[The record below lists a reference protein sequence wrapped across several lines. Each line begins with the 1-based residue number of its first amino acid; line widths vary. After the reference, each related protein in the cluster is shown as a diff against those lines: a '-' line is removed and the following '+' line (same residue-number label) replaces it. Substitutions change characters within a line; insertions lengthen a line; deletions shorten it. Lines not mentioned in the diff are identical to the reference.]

1 MRHIGHADSMLIK
14 NAYSN
19 HPQDKTNTIL
29 EEHVII
35 WGSRDNL
42 VFYVDGGQAVEKQH
56 TTEIREAAREKAS
69 VKCARSLDVLE
80 DRIDNNLKVRKSH
93 FTNVRSSLASS
104 FYWSFDDR
112 QAFVTHMA
120 QSGYMIRF
128 CEAEADVAIAADC
141 EPNDVVISGGSDM
154 LAYASITMLWRP
166 VSKSLFLVYDLPNL
180 LRDIGLSRA
189 QFTTLAIVSSND
201 YNRNIFQLRTI
212 PLLNLRELV
221 CSYLT
226 DPRVVSKN
234 KQDETFQF
242 SIRVFVNLQQTPKH
256 AGTHPSTPIHST
268 YNDLR
273 PNPRGPFSGCIS
285 LGHPIATGLSNHL
298 YSQVPRSLSCPCR
311 IPPQLPKKTIGMQLL
326 LQRPRDTHHCQER
339 GPQESPMLLVSAT
352 NEENPALSSTTHGKI
367 HMEPHKASPE
377 SSADHNTST
386 PAKSDAPK
394 KRSPS
399 TSRPVPTNKDKF
411 VKALAWHHPLVTLEV
426 GALDTNIK
434 LVLASEPNLQQE
446 VKQCVQEAA
455 QLAAKIKRGAQ
466 RLIGQFIETIG
477 DPRNFEATD
486 RRILD
491 HICERI
497 KPKDQDDS
505 NEQEVDTT
513 DLGDNGNIQWQFLQS
528 FMCYLYSGNYPMRL
542 GVGEVANDFID
553 RLEKLKLYEPPRK
566 RIATKVVMPLTP
578 NFLVKSVAT
587 QLAAGLKRIY
597 RNGSFD
603 LYDKLKT
610 KRDKGGLA
618 ETVDFRIREK
628 DSSIENFVRLNKL
641 SGNSRK
647 ISPVSSSQ
655 QPFISFS
662 ERELVAFFFKKDSL
676 TKKLR
681 DIMGL
686 EYAALADVDNWI
698 ATKEP
703 GFLIKRFLADVD
715 PQGLTSR
722 QRGKM
727 GYRAAIRLFRK
738 GYILRGS
745 VRTDGFRIHLMAFKI
760 RELQMVRYRRVSEDR
775 LPSRLTSTVGGVD
788 YWLQEIRHII
798 STKEDP
804 ERLWPG
810 TRPEAIKMLTLD
822 AGQAYVIGAY
832 AHLPFAAATTCPT
845 DAPLSASLP
854 GAVKPSPSQESAAA
868 RPTDASSS
876 TPSTNIAGPG
886 SFQDLDAARPADA
899 LSTSFQES
907 TFVLPTETVP
917 VTSLNLAVNQ
927 KAVYQPQFR
936 FQRWLEGEK
945 EAVPEGETKSIADI
959 ESALP
964 PLRGDGSRVVK
975 YTAELK
981 GENRLLEFYNG
992 DNNRYKRYQWDL
1004 RRARQEEYSAIAN
1017 RLLSIVDGSIGRIKD
1032 KSDPV
1037 LIGVGL
1043 GQFDSRIRLSSL
1055 DSTFLLFF
1063 IQKARSLGYIVVGLN
1078 KFYTSKKCPI
1088 CHEFVAQVT
1097 LRRLYCLECQV
1108 YHHRDVMAAH
1118 NMYNLARGYLEDQQR
1133 PLYLHPR
1140 AQDGSYPWLTP
1151 TTTSTSTSTS
1161 ASTTNSPSTPRKRAA
1176 STSTQGQGQPSTSN
1190 RPSSKRKRTASASNE
1205 ALQRRGKAAKEE

>member
-112 QAFVTHMA
+112 QSFVTHMA

-212 PLLNLRELV
+212 PLLSPWKEKRAQGVHSAVAYPSVTQSLQDCRITYILRSQDLSLALAGFHLNCPRRRSG
-221 CSYLT
+221 CSSYSSGQGT
-226 DPRVVSKN
+226 PTIAKNEDPRN
-234 KQDETFQF
+234 
-242 SIRVFVNLQQTPKH
+242 
-256 AGTHPSTPIHST
+256 
-268 YNDLR
+268 
-273 PNPRGPFSGCIS
+273 
-285 LGHPIATGLSNHL
+285 
-298 YSQVPRSLSCPCR
+298 
-311 IPPQLPKKTIGMQLL
+311 
-326 LQRPRDTHHCQER
+326 RPRYSFQQRTRKIRHSPPPRMER
-339 GPQESPMLLVSAT
+339 YT
-352 NEENPALSSTTHGKI
+352 WN
-367 HMEPHKASPE
+367 PHKASPE
-377 SSADHNTST
+377 SSVNHNTST

-394 KRSPS
+394 KRSPL

-528 FMCYLYSGNYPMRL
+528 FMCYLYSRNYPKRL

-618 ETVDFRIREK
+618 ETVEFRIREK

-676 TKKLR
+676 KKKLR
-681 DIMGL
+681 DMMGL

-727 GYRAAIRLFRK
+727 GYRAAIRLLSLDDIRTHLQNLEDPSFDPNNYSRK

-798 STKEDP
+798 STKEDL

-1037 LIGVGL
+1037 LIG
-1043 GQFDSRIRLSSL
+1043 
-1055 DSTFLLFF
+1055 
-1063 IQKARSLGYIVVGLN
+1063 ARSLGYIVVGLN

-1133 PLYLHPR
+1133 L
-1140 AQDGSYPWLTP
+1140 
-1151 TTTSTSTSTS
+1151 STSIPEHKTD
-1161 ASTTNSPSTPRKRAA
+1161 
-1176 STSTQGQGQPSTSN
+1176 
-1190 RPSSKRKRTASASNE
+1190 RT
-1205 ALQRRGKAAKEE
+1205 LG

>member
-1 MRHIGHADSMLIK
+1 MLIK

-112 QAFVTHMA
+112 QSFVTHMA

-212 PLLNLRELV
+212 PLLSPWKEKRAQGVHSAVAYPSVTQSLQDCRITYILRSQDLSLALAGFHLNCPRRRSG
-221 CSYLT
+221 CSSYSSGQGT
-226 DPRVVSKN
+226 PTIAKNEDPRN
-234 KQDETFQF
+234 
-242 SIRVFVNLQQTPKH
+242 
-256 AGTHPSTPIHST
+256 
-268 YNDLR
+268 
-273 PNPRGPFSGCIS
+273 
-285 LGHPIATGLSNHL
+285 
-298 YSQVPRSLSCPCR
+298 
-311 IPPQLPKKTIGMQLL
+311 
-326 LQRPRDTHHCQER
+326 RPRYSFQQRTRKIRHSPPPRMER
-339 GPQESPMLLVSAT
+339 YT
-352 NEENPALSSTTHGKI
+352 WN
-367 HMEPHKASPE
+367 PHKASPE
-377 SSADHNTST
+377 SSVNHNTST

-394 KRSPS
+394 KRSPL

-528 FMCYLYSGNYPMRL
+528 FMCYLYSRNYPKRL

-618 ETVDFRIREK
+618 ETVEFRIREK

-676 TKKLR
+676 KKKLR
-681 DIMGL
+681 DMMGL

-727 GYRAAIRLFRK
+727 GYRAAIRLLSLDDIRTHLQNLEDPSFDPNNYSRK

-798 STKEDP
+798 STKEDL

-1037 LIGVGL
+1037 LIG
-1043 GQFDSRIRLSSL
+1043 
-1055 DSTFLLFF
+1055 
-1063 IQKARSLGYIVVGLN
+1063 ARSLGYIVVGLN

-1118 NMYNLARGYLEDQQR
+1118 NI
-1133 PLYLHPR
+1133 
-1140 AQDGSYPWLTP
+1140 AQDGSYPWLMP

-1161 ASTTNSPSTPRKRAA
+1161 ASTTNGPSTPRKRAA